1 MTTKNKILVA
11 GSAVLAFVLLTGFR
25 GGHMGWGGPRDPER
39 VKQMISWKVDDRL
52 DELKATDAQ
61 KQAIHGLKDSLFED
75 GKHLFEEQKGA
86 RNEMLN
92 QWESP
97 NPDAKAVHALVDAR
111 LDAFRAFAHK
121 VADAALEAHRIL
133 TPEQRKQVTA
143 EVREHMEARG
153 HMNGR

>member
-1 MTTKNKILVA
+1 MTTKNKILIA

-25 GGHMGWGGPRDPER
+25 GGHGGWGGPRDPER
-39 VKQMISWKVDDRL
+39 VKQMINWKVDDRL
-52 DELKATDAQ
+52 DELKATEDQ

-75 GKHLFEEQKGA
+75 GKRLFEEQKGA
-86 RNEMLN
+86 RAEMLN

-121 VADAALEAHRIL
+121 MADAALEAHRVL
-133 TPEQRKQVTA
+133 SPEQRKQVTA
-143 EVREHMEARG
+143 EVREHMNAR
-153 HMNGR
+153 

>member
-11 GSAVLAFVLLTGFR
+11 GSTLLAFVLLTGFR
-25 GGHMGWGGPRDPER
+25 GGHMGWGGPHDPER

-61 KQAIHGLKDSLFED
+61 KQSIHGLKDSLFED
-75 GKHLFEEQKGA
+75 GKRLFEEQKGA
-86 RNEMLN
+86 RAEMLN

-121 VADAALEAHRIL
+121 VADAALEAHRVL

-143 EVREHMEARG
+143 EVREHMNAR
-153 HMNGR
+153 